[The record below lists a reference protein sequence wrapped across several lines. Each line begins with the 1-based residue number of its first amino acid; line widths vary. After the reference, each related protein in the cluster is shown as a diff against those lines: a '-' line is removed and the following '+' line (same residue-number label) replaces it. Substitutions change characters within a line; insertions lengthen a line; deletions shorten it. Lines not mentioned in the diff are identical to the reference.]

1 VIVSGL
7 MALALLTGGPNGP
20 DKPATTK
27 YKMDLK
33 VTQLL
38 NTGDQEVA
46 SEITSAAYLAV
57 TMSDTTDGR
66 IASIVI
72 DSVTLSADGM
82 LAQQFPA
89 ELVSTAN
96 GQSVRAYIVDGK
108 VSGKPSWSTEE
119 NPVVATVGGAA
130 ISALFIGLAPSRK
143 VGDTWSDTSSV
154 AAESAPNGVGNNQI
168 IVWKITNASD
178 DGLVVEGTSTGSIVG
193 SNQGAEFSGTI
204 EGSVAVTSPTGGP
217 AHASKLTNTQ
227 KIEVLAPGAPNVIT
241 VNVQN
246 AVSLEMI
253 P

>member
-1 VIVSGL
+1 MIVSGL
-7 MALALLTGGPNGP
+7 MTLALITGGTTGP
-20 DKPATTK
+20 DKAAPAK

-38 NTGDQEVA
+38 NTGDQELA
-46 SEITSAAYLAV
+46 SEINSTAFLAV
-57 TMSDTTDGR
+57 TMTDTAGGQ

-72 DSVTLSADGM
+72 DSVMLSADGM

-89 ELVSTAN
+89 TLVTEAT

-108 VSGKPSWSTEE
+108 VSGKPTWSTEE
-119 NPVVATVGGAA
+119 NPVVATIGGSA
-130 ISALFIGLAPSRK
+130 ISALFVGLAPSRS
-143 VGDTWSDTSSV
+143 VGDTWSDTTSV
-154 AAESAPNGVGNNQI
+154 AAESAPNGVGNNQVI
-168 IVWKITNASD
+168 IWKVASAND
-178 DGLVVEGTSTGSIVG
+178 NGLVVEGASTGSVVG

-204 EGSVAVTSPTGGP
+204 EGTVAVTSPVGGP

-241 VNVQN
+241 VDVQN
-246 AVSLEMI
+246 TVSLEMI